1 MSAKGVGKGV
11 GMNVRAKIAHALP
24 NRRAFLRGA
33 AGAAVALPFLESV
46 PERSPWAASAKPVFA
61 FFISTVSGV
70 VRSKFFP
77 AATGPLT
84 QAGLAA
90 AGKATSELAAHADK
104 LLLLSG
110 INWPP
115 GSSTGDAHVN
125 GLIAALTGKVPVPG
139 QDVTKATAAGPSA
152 DSFIAAKVHPGKAP
166 IALYAGN
173 VKNGYEA
180 QRLSFAG
187 AGQLNP
193 VIDNPYNLYR
203 ELMGLATSSG
213 DQTAQL
219 LLQSRKSVH
228 DLVRE
233 DLKSLMQ
240 HPRLGAA
247 DRQRLQLHFD
257 VIRDAE
263 ITMAG
268 MCSTVGLDV
277 TALAGLETWK
287 YDAHRTNEIARLH
300 MSLVAMAF
308 ACNYRRAASLQWGDP
323 NDYSIYDVPSNADR
337 QWRFNFISHRMQ
349 SDAAVGSD
357 ASDPLAAQAHAEVDV
372 ARMQTL
378 AAGLDHFKARGL
390 TEQCFVMWT
399 TSYAEGPSHS
409 FLNVPHIIW
418 GSGGGFLK
426 QGQYVDAGGTANN
439 RLLNTLLTAALQ
451 DTHTTVEDFGDGP
464 GGMLDVVRR

>member
-1 MSAKGVGKGV
+1 MSGKSV
-11 GMNVRAKIAHALP
+11 LP

-33 AGAAVALPFLESV
+33 AGAAVALPFLESI
-46 PERSPWAASAKPVFA
+46 PERSPWAASSKPVFA
-61 FFISTVSGV
+61 FFICTVGGV
-70 VRSKFFP
+70 VRPKFFP
-77 AATGPLT
+77 AATGALT

-90 AGKATSELAAHADK
+90 AGKATSALAAHADN

-115 GSSTGDAHVN
+115 GSNRGDAHVD
-125 GLIAALTGKVPVPG
+125 GLCVALTGKLPQQM
-139 QDVTKATAAGPSA
+139 QDVTKVTAGGPSA

-173 VKNGYEA
+173 VRNGYEA

-187 AGQLNP
+187 PGQLNP

-203 ELMGLATSSG
+203 ELMGLTAPSG

-257 VIRDAE
+257 AIRDAE
-263 ITMAG
+263 NTMTAI
-268 MCSTVGLDV
+268 CSTAGLDL
-277 TALAGLETWK
+277 TTLAALETWK
-287 YDAHRTNEIARLH
+287 YNAHRTDEMVRLH

-308 ACNYRRAASLQWGDP
+308 ACNHRRAASLQWGDP
-323 NDYSIYDVPSNADR
+323 YDLTVYDVPSNNDR
-337 QWRFNFISHRMQ
+337 QWKFNFISHRIQ
-349 SDAAVGSD
+349 SDASIGSD

-372 ARMQTL
+372 VRMQTL

-390 TEQCFVMWT
+390 ADQCFVMWT
-399 TSYAEGPSHS
+399 NNYADGPFHS
-409 FLNVPHIIW
+409 FVNVPHIIW
-418 GSGGGFLK
+418 GSGGGSLK
-426 QGQYVDAGGTANN
+426 QGQYVDAAGTTNN
-439 RLLNTLLTAALQ
+439 RLLNTLISAAVQ